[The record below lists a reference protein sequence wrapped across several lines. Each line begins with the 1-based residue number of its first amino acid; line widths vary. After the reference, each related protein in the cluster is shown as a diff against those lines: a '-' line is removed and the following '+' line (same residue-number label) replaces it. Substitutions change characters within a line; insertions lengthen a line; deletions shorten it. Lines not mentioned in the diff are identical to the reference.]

1 MKKVQF
7 ESFAYEAPG
16 VEEIF
21 VETSPVMVVSCPEY
35 QDVGG
40 GGMDNPSP
48 EDPD

>member
-1 MKKVQF
+1 MKK
-7 ESFAYEAPG
+7 STSLMSRAYETPE

-21 VETSPVMVVSCPEY
+21 VETSPILEQTTP
-35 QDVGG
+35 GG